1 MNWLKKW
8 TARRRAKELRAKITE
23 MKHDAQTAKE
33 DFLML
38 SACTISHRIR
48 LLERAAEKI
57 ETQVAAP
64 NPPA

>member
-8 TARRRAKELRAKITE
+8 AAQRQAKELRAKITE
-23 MKHDAQTAKE
+23 MKHEAQTAEE

-38 SACTISHRIR
+38 SACTISHRIQ

-57 ETQVAAP
+57 EMQVAAT
-64 NPPA
+64 NPSA